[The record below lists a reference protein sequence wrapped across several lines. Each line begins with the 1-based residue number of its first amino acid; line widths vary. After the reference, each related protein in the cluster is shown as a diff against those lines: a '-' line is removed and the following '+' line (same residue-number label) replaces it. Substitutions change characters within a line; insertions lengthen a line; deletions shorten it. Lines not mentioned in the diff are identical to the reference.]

1 MRDAFSFV
9 QKLVELKGIGYDN
22 VILHYNTIMTTI
34 SVPIKAEEEKFIEN
48 YIKSGQAEN
57 KAQVFRR
64 ALRLLAEE
72 EALARLLRSQEDVR
86 QGKIFRGNFRK
97 LLKKF

>member
-1 MRDAFSFV
+1 
-9 QKLVELKGIGYDN
+9 
-22 VILHYNTIMTTI
+22 MTTI
-34 SVPIKAEEEKFIEN
+34 SVPVKAEDEKFIKD

-64 ALRLLAEE
+64 ALRLLAED
-72 EALARLLRSQEDVR
+72 EALARLLRSREDVR
-86 QGKIFRGNFRK
+86 QGKIFKGDFKK

>member
-1 MRDAFSFV
+1 
-9 QKLVELKGIGYDN
+9 
-22 VILHYNTIMTTI
+22 MTTI
-34 SVPIKAEEEKFIEN
+34 SVPVKAEEEKFIDD

-72 EALARLLRSQEDVR
+72 DVLSRLLRSQEDVK
-86 QGKIFRGNFRK
+86 QGKVLKGDFRK